1 LSRKTWITLA
11 IVLIPVAGL
20 VLASIFGAGQGL
32 QRFHNANFI
41 IAFAIGATL
50 TVLLSVGLF
59 TLTFLSSRRGYDDRV
74 GLAPNE
80 EVESHIDDDQNV
92 G

>member
-1 LSRKTWITLA
+1 MPRKTWITLA

-20 VLASIFGAGQGL
+20 IVASIFGFGGYF
-32 QRFHNANFI
+32 QRFHNTNFI

-59 TLTFLSSRRGYDDRV
+59 TLTFLSSRRGYDDEV
-74 GLAPNE
+74 GRAD
-80 EVESHIDDDQNV
+80 ESPPDLHVDDGRN
-92 G
+92 GG